1 MVEGEIFLYRVDWW
15 VLFWLVD
22 KVLADWFEVCLSSFV
37 MMGPKQPLTGG

>member
-1 MVEGEIFLYRVDWW
+1 MVGF
-15 VLFWLVD
+15 VLAH